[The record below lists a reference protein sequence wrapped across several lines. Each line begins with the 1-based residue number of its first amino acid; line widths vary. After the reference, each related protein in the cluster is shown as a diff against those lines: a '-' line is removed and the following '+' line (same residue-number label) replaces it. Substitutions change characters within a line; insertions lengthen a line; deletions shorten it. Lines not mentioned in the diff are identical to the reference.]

1 LKSPVIRNSRGVV
14 AAVDRKELN
23 SSKNTEKSLENAED
37 RGGR

>member
-1 LKSPVIRNSRGVV
+1 MRCIV

-23 SSKNTEKSLENAED
+23 SSKKYRKKSLENAED